1 MMMMRAAVGL
11 WVLSA
16 VICVGRGH
24 HHLGHDDN
32 KTIQDTVEDGSAN
45 SVSLV
50 TEANQEFSFRL
61 YRKLAA
67 DADSQGKNIF
77 FSPASVS
84 TALAALSV
92 GAQGETHRQLFSG
105 LGFNSSLLTQT
116 DVDQAFQ
123 MFLQRANNTSQDAS
137 EGTAVFVDNRFK
149 PKPEFLQTLKQSY
162 FTDGFNVDF
171 SQSKESAGTINKYVE
186 EKTNGKI
193 DQLVKDLDPNTV
205 MCLISYIYYKGKWA
219 TQFDP
224 ELTKQ
229 DDFNVDENTKVSV
242 DMMNLEDRL
251 HTYHDYDLNTMVLQL
266 PFNSSYSML
275 LMLPDAMATLENAIS
290 PNHVTKWLKAMMR
303 PRRHDVYIPKFS
315 IKTSYNLNDVLSEM
329 GMTDM
334 FGGRA
339 NLRGISEEQGLAV
352 SKVVHKATLDV
363 DEAGAT
369 AAAATSINMRLKSN
383 PYLPAPVLKFNRP
396 FMVLI
401 TERNTEKI
409 LFLGKIIN
417 PTI

>member
-224 ELTKQ
+224 KLTKQ

-251 HTYHDYDLNTMVLQL
+251 HTYHDRELNTTVLQL

-275 LMLPDAMATLENAIS
+275 LMLPDVMATLENGIS

-303 PRRHDVYIPKFS
+303 PRRHEVYIPKFS
-315 IKTSYNLNDVLSEM
+315 IKTSYNLNDVLSKM

-334 FGGRA
+334 FGGA

-363 DEAGAT
+363 DETGAEASAAT
-369 AAAATSINMRLKSN
+369 AILIGRTSD
-383 PYLPAPVLKFNRP
+383 LPGDVLKFNRP
-396 FMVLI
+396 FMVII

>member
-1 MMMMRAAVGL
+1 MMMRAVVGL

-24 HHLGHDDN
+24 HHLGHDDD
-32 KTIQDTVEDGSAN
+32 KAVQDHVAVDGSHA
-45 SVSLV
+45 SPCVS
-50 TEANQEFSFRL
+50 A
-61 YRKLAA
+61 
-67 DADSQGKNIF
+67 
-77 FSPASVS
+77 
-84 TALAALSV
+84 ALAALSV
-92 GAQGETHRQLFSG
+92 GAQGETHLQLFSG

-123 MFLQRANNTSQDAS
+123 TFLQRANNTSQEDAS
-137 EGTAVFVDNRFK
+137 EGTAVFVDDDFK

-171 SQSKESAGTINKYVE
+171 NQTTESADTINKYVE

-193 DQLVKDLDPNTV
+193 DQLVENLDPNTL
-205 MCLISYIYYKGKWA
+205 MYLISYIYYKGKWA

-224 ELTKQ
+224 ELTEQ
-229 DDFNVDENTKVSV
+229 DDFNLDENTKIPV
-242 DMMNLEDRL
+242 DMMNLEDRF
-251 HTYHDYDLNTMVLQL
+251 HTHHDHELNTTVLQL

-275 LMLPDAMATLENAIS
+275 LMLPDAMATLENGIS
-290 PNHVTKWLKAMMR
+290 PNHVTKWLKAMMT
-303 PRRHDVYIPKFS
+303 PRSYNVYIPKFS

-352 SKVVHKATLDV
+352 SEVSKQSICFVISHIFHLSVVPFYSGLRTVVAKACKTGGV

-369 AAAATSINMRLKSN
+369 AAAATGINTRRKSYPN
-383 PYLPAPVLKFNRP
+383 PPAPVPVLKFNRP
-396 FMVLI
+396 FMVII